1 MKRQVGSRV
10 VALPSLYSSDWGV
23 SPGTVGT
30 ITGLGF
36 LPGLYNVR
44 WDDGK
49 ESESVADTVL
59 GLATEADENAY
70 WAAVE
75 RGDME
80 KEERKSYYDL
90 FPQEG

>member
-1 MKRQVGSRV
+1 MKNVKREFGSRV

-23 SPGTVGT
+23 EPGTVGT

-44 WDDGK
+44 WDDGT

-59 GLATEADENAY
+59 GLATEEDEDAY
-70 WAAVE
+70 YK
-75 RGDME
+75 RME
-80 KEERKSYYDL
+80 AEDRRSHPV
-90 FPQEG
+90 FGW

>member
-36 LPGLYNVR
+36 LPGLYDVR
-44 WDDGK
+44 WDDDTT
-49 ESESVADTVL
+49 SESVADTVL
-59 GLATEADENAY
+59 GLATEADEDAY
-70 WAAVE
+70 YKRKEA
-75 RGDME
+75 
-80 KEERKSYYDL
+80 EERQSHPVY
-90 FPQEG
+90 GW